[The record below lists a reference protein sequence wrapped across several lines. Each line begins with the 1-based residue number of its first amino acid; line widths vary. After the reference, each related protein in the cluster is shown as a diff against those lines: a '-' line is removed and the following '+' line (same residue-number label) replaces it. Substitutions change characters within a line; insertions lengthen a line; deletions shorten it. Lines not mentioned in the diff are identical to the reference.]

1 MEWTTRST
9 YLSRPTVAFSKVSL
23 HVDSLTYDSH
33 GPGAEPM
40 RSFPNSM
47 SLGPVRIHQ
56 NLARLARLQTLHRL
70 GKIFHRNAVG
80 DHGMQVEFPRL

>member
-1 MEWTTRST
+1 MEWSTRST

-40 RSFPNSM
+40 RSFPTQRHFVP
-47 SLGPVRIHQ
+47 LG
-56 NLARLARLQTLHRL
+56 
-70 GKIFHRNAVG
+70 
-80 DHGMQVEFPRL
+80 